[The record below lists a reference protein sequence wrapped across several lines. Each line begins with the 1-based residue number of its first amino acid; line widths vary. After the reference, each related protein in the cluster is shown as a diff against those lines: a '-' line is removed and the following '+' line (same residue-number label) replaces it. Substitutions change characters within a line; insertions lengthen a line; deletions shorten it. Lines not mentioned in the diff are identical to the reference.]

1 MPSIHDVAEK
11 AGVSVA
17 TVSRVMNNSAT
28 VLPETKQQVQA
39 AIHALGYKPLR
50 VQKQK
55 KNPNIMVLVPDIS
68 NTFYSDILKGIGD
81 YCIETDWNML
91 LCNTNYSHRREWEFM
106 DMLKNKVAQGAI
118 FLGPELKAE
127 EMLSLSMQYPVV
139 QCCEFIENIQ
149 VSHISIDNK
158 TAAYEAMRHLLGL
171 GHKKIGLLTSDN
183 HFLSTRE
190 REGAYYRAL
199 KENSIE
205 VNPNYVISSH
215 TYEYKSGLRAMMN
228 LLQLSDPPTAVFA
241 ISDLM
246 AIGAVSAAL
255 SSGMRVPDDMAVM
268 GFDDIEFASMYTPSL
283 TTVAQPRYDLG
294 YNAMDMLAKKI
305 RGQSSH
311 SDALFLEHEL
321 KIRAST
327 VKI

>member
-17 TVSRVMNNSAT
+17 TVSRVINNSAT
-28 VLPETKQQVQA
+28 VLPETRQQVQS

-68 NTFYSDILKGIGD
+68 NTFYSEILKGIGD
-81 YCIETDWNML
+81 YCIKTDWNML
-91 LCNTNYSHRREWEFM
+91 LCNTDYSRRRELEFM
-106 DMLKNKVAQGAI
+106 DMLKNNVAQGAI
-118 FLGPELKAE
+118 FLGPELHAD
-127 EMLSLSMQYPVV
+127 EMLHWSTLYPLV
-139 QCCEFIENIQ
+139 QCCEFIEGVP

-158 TAAYEAMRHLLGL
+158 TAANEAMRHLIAL
-171 GHKKIGLLTSDN
+171 GHRKIGLLTSDN
-183 HFLSTRE
+183 HFLSTRD
-190 REGAYYRAL
+190 REGAYYKVLA
-199 KENSIE
+199 ENGIE
-205 VNPNYVISSH
+205 INREYIITSH
-215 TYEYKSGLRAMMN
+215 TYEYKSGLRAMMH
-228 LLQLSDPPTAVFA
+228 LLQLQEPPTAVFA
-241 ISDLM
+241 MSDLM

-255 SSGMRVPDDMAVM
+255 SSGMRVPEDMAVM

-283 TTVAQPRYDLG
+283 TTIAQPRYDLG
-294 YNAMDMLAKKI
+294 YNAMDMLAEKI
-305 RGQSSH
+305 RGQLFT
-311 SDALFLEHEL
+311 SDSLFLEHEL